1 MWKKKKK
8 KYTQK
13 NISLTQ
19 KFVCI
24 LHNLPTGEESQI
36 LYIKIALFMGHT
48 VNEADNGD
56 FKWDQ
61 NKNIL
66 RLVII
71 GKQQHPVSGQ
81 FSWFL

>member
-24 LHNLPTGEESQI
+24 LHNLPTGEES
-36 LYIKIALFMGHT
+36 
-48 VNEADNGD
+48 
-56 FKWDQ
+56 
-61 NKNIL
+61 
-66 RLVII
+66 
-71 GKQQHPVSGQ
+71 
-81 FSWFL
+81 